1 MSVLSPSGLAD
12 SVIDPS
18 VTTSAV
24 RNKYLANVSQQNP
37 VSLQHSTP
45 SSPKPACDQLA
56 FERSEFE
63 ESHSLS
69 NLDQDDD
76 DVVIE
81 SSEEE
86 ILAYSMLGQ
95 NIWCY
100 IAIIMVVHAVC

>member
-1 MSVLSPSGLAD
+1 M
-12 SVIDPS
+12 IYPS
-18 VTTSAV
+18 VTTSTV

-45 SSPKPACDQLA
+45 SSPKPTWDLLA

-69 NLDQDDD
+69 NLEQDDD
-76 DVVIE
+76 DVIIE

-86 ILAYSMLGQ
+86 ILEESNKDRHDLLNFCG
-95 NIWCY
+95 
-100 IAIIMVVHAVC
+100 